1 MSEKKDNTLLVGFPS
16 NGLIS
21 TFTSSYLIQTLKMKQ
36 IGEIDIPEL
45 PPTLFIENGEIFG
58 PIRIYQKENLFVI
71 MSDTPFPFNLAYVF
85 AESVIHVVKK
95 HKIDKV
101 LIVSGLEPNNIK
113 NINPKVYGIVTH
125 NSLDNLLYEN
135 DIPKF
140 LSGTIFGTDAAVIS
154 TLRGANIP
162 TVMLYTECHPLF
174 PDQKAAILAI
184 SILSKI
190 LKVQIDE
197 KDVTKKLE
205 FLHIQYRK
213 LMQQTIDVLQQNQGM
228 PPKRKTPQIYK

>member
-1 MSEKKDNTLLVGFPS
+1 M
-16 NGLIS
+16 
-21 TFTSSYLIQTLKMKQ
+21 
-36 IGEIDIPEL
+36 
-45 PPTLFIENGEIFG
+45 
-58 PIRIYQKENLFVI
+58 
-71 MSDTPFPFNLAYVF
+71 
-85 AESVIHVVKK
+85 
-95 HKIDKV
+95 
-101 LIVSGLEPNNIK
+101 
-113 NINPKVYGIVTH
+113 
-125 NSLDNLLYEN
+125 
-135 DIPKF
+135 
-140 LSGTIFGTDAAVIS
+140 IS